1 MIKTS
6 HNILKVLYLPKPKML
21 RKWFIYIAV
30 IYVSCGFLQNTS
42 VLSVQS
48 GAVQQTESQRQA
60 AQRATVFLQCMNNS
74 NVSICTIST
83 HRKMHIH
90 TAAKVRVMI
99 FPLRGG
105 VYFGKKS

>member
-1 MIKTS
+1 MIKPS

-74 NVSICTIST
+74 QRFNLHNKYRQKNAHSPS
-83 HRKMHIH
+83 
-90 TAAKVRVMI
+90 
-99 FPLRGG
+99 
-105 VYFGKKS
+105 S